1 MDPSTIASGMWYSI
15 HLEAFE
21 AKTEDEKRAFLRT
34 MKRFCEKY
42 PCAKCRRH
50 ASEYIAKHPIE
61 KYWNTNKGIFKWSW
75 IFHNDVNERLGKP
88 LISWDDAYAIYS
100 GEENIHVCTEGC
112 DDNSKSRS
120 QHSQSLSHR
129 SQESTKWA
137 LPPNAVVRKLQ
148 PSEVTYLRPKI
159 ISKRR

>member
-1 MDPSTIASGMWYSI
+1 MDPSTIAAGMWYSI
-15 HLEAFE
+15 HLEAYE
-21 AKTEDEKRAFLRT
+21 AKSEEEKRAFARS

-88 LISWDDAYAIYS
+88 LVSWDQANAIYS
-100 GEENIHVCTEGC
+100 GDEQIHICGEGC
-112 DDNSKSRS
+112 DD
-120 QHSQSLSHR
+120 HD
-129 SQESTKWA
+129 STKIGSWS
-137 LPPNAVVRKLQ
+137 LPSNAVVRKLQ
-148 PSEVTYLRPKI
+148 PSEITYLRPKVLA
-159 ISKRR
+159 KRR